1 MGMVGIIGL
10 SFIMLFFAGI
20 TQDSFAGKDENMI
33 HVSVKDPEGNNVAG
47 VKCQVMFP
55 SSLPLTAL
63 SNGGGLVRISFP
75 DTWDPVSVQCD
86 SDDDNG
92 VDKDVE
98 EGPSIPITKKMTRL
112 TFIIL

>member
-1 MGMVGIIGL
+1 MGMVGIVGL

-33 HVSVKDPEGNNVAG
+33 HVTVKDSGGNNVAS
-47 VKCQVMFP
+47 VKCQVIFP
-55 SSLPLTAL
+55 SFPPLGAL

-92 VDKDVE
+92 VDTDVN
-98 EGPSIPITKKMTRL
+98 EGSSIPITKKMTRL
-112 TFIIL
+112 TFTIL